1 MLEYYLTLFF
11 ISLLLT
17 IIFKMLWTQHT
28 NMNVTLVFIFIPI
41 SMLGYVF
48 YALSTNVEEAL
59 LANKMIYLGGCFLQM
74 FVTLA
79 IMTLFQ
85 IRFPKGLSLA
95 MMSLSIGLY
104 GLVCTAGFLPI
115 FYKKVSY
122 EKKHGVVKLIK
133 EYAPLHNLFY
143 VLLIGYSLLGISI
156 LIYCL
161 IKKRNFSTRTTVLLL
176 FAEILGPLCYFLTKL
191 LHADIELVPISYVTF
206 QIVFLLVMDHAE
218 LYVISLTQS
227 QALVENDDNGFLALD
242 KKRRFLGA
250 NETALAAFPQLRSQ
264 KIDALIRLKKEP
276 LKKLPVWL
284 DELDQ
289 AETDSLIKPYEWR
302 SQYYKFI
309 IGYLRR
315 GKRIRGYQI
324 IMIDETKERKYTNL
338 LKKFNNEL
346 TEEVKKQTEHIQEIQ
361 DKMILGLADMVENR
375 DTSTGGHIKRTSDVV
390 RILMEEMLKDPAC
403 PVNEEFARMMIKA
416 APMHDLGKIAVDD
429 AILRKP
435 GRFTPEEFEVM
446 KTHAAKGA
454 EIVRKV
460 VKDIE
465 DPKFARLAENVAHYH
480 HERID
485 GSGYPDHLKGDDIPY
500 EARIMAIA
508 DVYDA
513 LVSKRCY
520 KDKMS
525 FSQAFDIIE
534 EGMGTQFDADL
545 NKYFVACR
553 KKLENYYQALPE

>member
-1 MLEYYLTLFF
+1 MLAYYLALFF
-11 ISLLLT
+11 IALFLT
-17 IIFKMLWTQHT
+17 ITFKMLWTQHT
-28 NMNVTLVFIFIPI
+28 NMNVTLVFIFMPI

-48 YALSTNVEEAL
+48 YALSSNLEEAL

-85 IRFPKGLSLA
+85 IRFPKTLSLL
-95 MMSLSIGLY
+95 MMCFSVFLY

-115 FYKKVSY
+115 FYRDVTYAK
-122 EKKHGVVKLIK
+122 ENGVVKLIK
-133 EYAPLHNLFY
+133 DYAPLHSLLY
-143 VLLIGYSLLGISI
+143 VVLIGYSILGISI
-156 LIYCL
+156 LIYSM
-161 IKKRNFSTRTTVLLL
+161 IKKRKFSTRTTVLLL
-176 FAEILGPLCYFLTKL
+176 FAEILGPLCYFMTKI
-191 LHADIELVPISYVTF
+191 LHTDVELVPISYVTF
-206 QIVFLLVMDHAE
+206 QIVFLLVMDRAE

-227 QALVENDDNGFLALD
+227 QALIENDDNAFLALD
-242 KKRRFLGA
+242 RKRCFLGA
-250 NETALAAFPQLRSQ
+250 NETALSNFPELQNQ
-264 KIDALIRLKKEP
+264 KIDYKVQLKKEP
-276 LKKLPVWL
+276 LKKLYVWL
-284 DELDQ
+284 DELDKSD
-289 AETDSLIKPYEWR
+289 TDNLIKQHEWR
-302 SQYYKFI
+302 GQYYKYM

-315 GKRIRGYQI
+315 GNRIRGYQVI
-324 IMIDETKERKYTNL
+324 VIDETKERKYTNL

-346 TEEVKKQTEHIQEIQ
+346 TEEVKKQTEHIQDIQ

-375 DTSTGGHIKRTSDVV
+375 DTNTGGHIKRTSDGV

-403 PVNEEFARMMIKA
+403 PVNEEFAHLMIKA

-525 FSQAFDIIE
+525 FEQAFSIIE
-534 EGMGTQFDADL
+534 EGMGTQFDASL
-545 NKYFVACR
+545 NKYFLACR
-553 KKLENYYQALPE
+553 EKLEAYYSSIGD